1 MPKKEVLDATY
12 IALQEESTTTHW
24 AMGHQANR
32 HQRSCLNQTNS
43 PVCVHPLTRKG
54 YAQFLSG
61 TSSFTHCIASQTWRI
76 ISGFA
81 SGILVPHVLPRIT
94 HSHVFL
100 HRCTLS
106 SLFLVANAFV
116 PTCILSHTTG
126 PRPPFKV
133 YSNLTVI
140 SSVPF
145 IHFCCYLKR
154 TVPLRIYLY

>member
-1 MPKKEVLDATY
+1 
-12 IALQEESTTTHW
+12 
-24 AMGHQANR
+24 MGHQANR

-106 SLFLVANAFV
+106 SLFLVVPMPSYQLAFYHI
-116 PTCILSHTTG
+116 PRGRDHRFQSLFQSYCHIIGIIMLLS
-126 PRPPFKV
+126 
-133 YSNLTVI
+133 
-140 SSVPF
+140 
-145 IHFCCYLKR
+145 
-154 TVPLRIYLY
+154 